1 MDYRI
6 NGFQHIGVAVSDM
19 DASLKFYR
27 KYFGLDIPFFDSVA
41 AAPLMQDHTRGDV
54 ITKRASMILNL
65 AGGCAMEVIR
75 ATSFGPVGPKER
87 PEMGDLGIYVTQ
99 VKCPDVEAAY
109 NYCKSQDGLRMSDL
123 RDRFDGSKTF
133 FLHDLDDNIFQYVAG
148 GDWYTPSK
156 HISGGV
162 VGCTIGVS
170 DIDKAIQ
177 LYSDILGYDKVTL
190 DETGVHAEWKDI
202 PGGQRAHRRVVLE
215 QTQPPGGGFAKI
227 SARNFIELVQ
237 DTERNAERI
246 FKDRIWAD
254 LGFVHLGLDV
264 RGMKSLGEAL
274 SKKGFA
280 FRCDSNDALDMG
292 NTKVHC
298 TYIDDPDETWLEMI
312 EVHKVPIVEKW
323 GIYLNVA
330 KRDPE
335 KPLPDFM
342 LKALRFS
349 RIKD

>member
-1 MDYRI
+1 MEYRI

-19 DASLKFYR
+19 DHSLKFYR

-41 AAPLMQDHTRGDV
+41 AAPLMQSHTQGDV
-54 ITKRASMILNL
+54 ITKRASMVLNL
-65 AGGCAMEVIR
+65 AGGCAMEVIQ
-75 ATSFGPVGPKER
+75 ATSFTAKGPSFQ
-87 PEMGDLGIYVTQ
+87 PELGDLGIYVTQ
-99 VKCPDVEAAY
+99 VKCPDITAAHQFAT
-109 NYCKSQDGLRMSDL
+109 NQGDVKTTSLRK
-123 RDRFDGSKTF
+123 RFDGSDTF
-133 FLHDLDDNIFQYVAG
+133 FLFDPDGNVFQYVTG
-148 GDWYTPSK
+148 GEWYTQPRG
-156 HISGGV
+156 ISGGV
-162 VGCTIGVS
+162 MGCTIGVS
-170 DIDKAIQ
+170 DMDRALE
-177 LYSDILGYDKVTL
+177 LYRDILGYDKIAL
-190 DETGVHAEWKDI
+190 DVEGVHQEWSGLPGAE
-202 PGGQRAHRRVVLE
+202 RNFRRVVLE
-215 QTQPPGGGFAKI
+215 QSRPPGGGFAKI
-227 SARNFIELVQ
+227 SARNFIELVE
-237 DTERNAERI
+237 DKDRKPRRI
-246 FKDRIWAD
+246 FEDRIWAD

-264 RGMKSLGEAL
+264 RGMKPLGEAL
-274 SKKGFA
+274 AGKGFA